1 MSKTPPRIATFL
13 LEISAPRKGRD
24 EILGDLNE
32 RFLDVVQNQDVSRA
46 RRWYWAQA
54 LGSSAGFTKQLLRK
68 AGPHRHRAVAGSS
81 GMGQRPSWE
90 LIRTTMADMR
100 YAFRS
105 FRKRPGAILVAV
117 LSLGVGI
124 GANVTIFSVVDVYMF
139 RSLPYPEPD
148 QLVHVYSTMP
158 ERGWN
163 YNSLSIPD
171 FVDFREQSRTTD
183 MAASYP
189 GDVNLSGGDRPER
202 IGSERTS
209 WNYFDVFQVM
219 PIIGRTF
226 RPEEEREGTHRVAI
240 ISNGLWQSRL
250 R

>member
-1 MSKTPPRIATFL
+1 
-13 LEISAPRKGRD
+13 
-24 EILGDLNE
+24 
-32 RFLDVVQNQDVSRA
+32 
-46 RRWYWAQA
+46 
-54 LGSSAGFTKQLLRK
+54 
-68 AGPHRHRAVAGSS
+68 
-81 GMGQRPSWE
+81 MGQRSSWE
-90 LIRTTMADMR
+90 LIRTTLADIR

-124 GANVTIFSVVDVYMF
+124 GANVTIFSIVDVYLF

-163 YNSLSIPD
+163 YNGVSIPD
-171 FVDFREQSRTTD
+171 FIDFREQSRTTD
-183 MAASYP
+183 IAASYP
-189 GDVNLSGGDRPER
+189 GDLNLSGGDRPER

-209 WNYFDVFQVM
+209 WNYFDVFQIQ

-226 RPEEEREGTHRVAI
+226 RAEEERDGTHRVAI
-240 ISNGLWQSRL
+240 ISNGLWQSHFGSDPSVLGQTIQLDAEPFTVIGVMPPDFRFGL
-250 R
+250 TMASWGSSSWVRTRTTVRSAPAVLERCGRRRGITSSSSP